1 MVSLTLDARTVYSL
15 FKGYILKWIWP
26 SRYYTAHLASI
37 FEESRA
43 KSHRAANHVKCQAS
57 DIMAMMPI
65 LAQFTSDILLPSGVC
80 TRECQTFLKFCDM
93 AEFITSVN
101 RGGVLHTQISD
112 TVHSFLAAFVATWGV
127 SYLIPKFHWRLHFGL
142 SFQRWGTLLACFV
155 NERYHKNPKQ
165 YASDLK
171 NTSSKPGLSLLKEVV
186 CHQLASVQAPGAL
199 DFSIGLIKPISKPSR
214 ADYALIE
221 GALELDLDTVSVYVH
236 HSKMHIFD
244 QNVAC
249 TTVKCT
255 FLIRM

>member
-112 TVHSFLAAFVATWGV
+112 TVHSSVCRYLGRVISHTEISLAPSLWPLISAMGNAVGVLRQRAVPQKSQAIRFGPEEYQLKTRAVVAERSCV
-127 SYLIPKFHWRLHFGL
+127 S
-142 SFQRWGTLLACFV
+142 
-155 NERYHKNPKQ
+155 
-165 YASDLK
+165 
-171 NTSSKPGLSLLKEVV
+171 
-186 CHQLASVQAPGAL
+186 
-199 DFSIGLIKPISKPSR
+199 SIG
-214 ADYALIE
+214 
-221 GALELDLDTVSVYVH
+221 
-236 HSKMHIFD
+236 
-244 QNVAC
+244 
-249 TTVKCT
+249 
-255 FLIRM
+255 